1 MAEENNNKNMIKS
14 IAREYFEYLGTNL
27 PQQCASDEFYFLPR
41 AEAACRCLHLLDDLN
56 ADRIED
62 HVQYVKKLLRELPQ
76 KKVDDLETE
85 IDHTL
90 LVQSMNGFLFEFD
103 ILKVWRIDPTLYI
116 KIPHLAIDQIL
127 SQEDSSNGSIRLDL
141 LNILQQISPFLDRA
155 VINLD
160 KPSMISLEVSL
171 EMVDDAISFHERDI
185 PAFVAVK
192 FGRDEELIK
201 ANRGVLTAWN
211 HFKERL
217 SELAFKNTFAVG
229 EEKLGAI
236 LTKVLN
242 IPFSHSDIL
251 GVAQEEYKKTY
262 EKMRDLSKTIDPNH
276 NWQDIIYKALPQNIS
291 DDGLLEL
298 FKKQVRDL
306 RDFFY
311 THEKITFPA
320 GEKVRVIRTPVYL
333 QSLRATAS
341 YRAPL
346 TGKDS
351 GYGIFYLTPG
361 KEDLELI
368 AGHCPYLSA
377 HETYPGHH
385 LLDHFRLHHD
395 SPIRRQF
402 ESPIF
407 YEGWASYAELVLDD
421 LDYIQDPRTRLIGLK
436 RQLWRHLRAQL
447 DVELQTNRITLDQA
461 AERIEAIGYSPSR
474 ARRQVRR
481 FCLTPGY
488 QLCYSTGMLEILK
501 LKEKYLSGLSF
512 KSFHDIILQNGQIPF
527 PLVEKKIKAF
537 RLERE
542 MVERK

>member
-1 MAEENNNKNMIKS
+1 MVEEYNSRNNINS

-27 PQQCASDEFYFLPR
+27 PQQCASDEFYFMPR
-41 AEAACRCLHLLDDLN
+41 AEAACRHLHRLDDLN

-62 HVQYVKKLLRELPQ
+62 HVQYVKKRLRELSQ
-76 KKVDDLETE
+76 NMADDLETE

-90 LVQSMNGFLFEFD
+90 LIQSMNGFLFEFD
-103 ILKVWRIDPTLYI
+103 TLKVWRIDPTLYI

-127 SQEDSSNGSIRLDL
+127 SQEDGTTDSIRLDL

-155 VINLD
+155 IINLD
-160 KPSMISLEVSL
+160 KPSKISLEISL
-171 EMVDDAISFHERDI
+171 EMIDDAISFHESDI

-192 FGRDEELIK
+192 YGGDEELIK
-201 ANRGVLTAWN
+201 TNRDALSAWS
-211 HFKERL
+211 HFKARL
-217 SELAFKNTFAVG
+217 SELGSKNGFAVG
-229 EEKLGAI
+229 EERLEAI

-242 IPFSHSDIL
+242 TPFSHSDIL
-251 GVAQEEYKKTY
+251 GVAREEYQKTY
-262 EKMRDLSKTIDPNH
+262 EKMRDLSKTIASNP
-276 NWQDIIYKALPQNIS
+276 NWQDVIYKALPQKLS
-291 DDGLLEL
+291 DDGLLDL
-298 FKKQVRDL
+298 FKKQVKDL

-311 THEKITFPA
+311 RREALTFPA
-320 GEKVRVIRTPVYL
+320 GERVRVVRTPVYL

-346 TGKDS
+346 TGKKS

-368 AGHCPYLSA
+368 AGHCAYLSA

-385 LLDHFRLHHD
+385 LLDHFRLHHHN
-395 SPIRRQF
+395 PIRRQF

-421 LDYIQDPRTRLIGLK
+421 LNYIQDPRTKLIGLK

-447 DVELQTNRITLDQA
+447 DVELQTDSITLDQA
-461 AERIEAIGYSPSR
+461 AERIEAIGYSSSR

-501 LKEKYLSGLSF
+501 LKANYLPGLSF

-527 PLVEKKIKAF
+527 SLVEKKIKAF

-542 MVERK
+542 RVERK